1 MASPHFFAKR
11 DLCTTTIASLLLVAS
26 ARGQSQPTE
35 LRYQL
40 TPGDRLTYSEI
51 FDREAKSPERG
62 FHTHAVFINQLVV
75 IDSSGGQSLVG
86 IERNRQS
93 AEMLESHEHG
103 KDTLAEQK
111 AIYDQA
117 VAQRPK
123 HFSDTNIYS
132 ATGQPELPLQTVR
145 ELTSKRLYQL
155 GEIMPVP
162 AEVVQVGSE
171 WELGAMG
178 LRMKLE
184 GFESVGSESCA
195 VLADT
200 GAGKDTHLRFTFCP
214 ESGNL
219 TKLEFD
225 GEYRE
230 FDGTIHEH
238 LTLELIDFHRQ
249 ENVNRW
255 AADPLAQLAA
265 FKALMVGHTPLPDPS
280 VMNKVLT
287 SGSPDVQTLALAMYL
302 QRGTVPPKE
311 TLQAL
316 RQSPDAQVRRI
327 AVHFDPQAA
336 QPARQPCAL
345 PDAHY
350 SRQKPGTTLHFMSTS
365 GFTDMLYMIHVPPD
379 YSGDQEFPLILVLS
393 GGGGLAFDAALSS
406 EDAIRDAGYL
416 VVYPNAAGHMWWDNL
431 VPAMVQALLLE
442 VLRTYN
448 VDTNRVYL
456 TGFSNGGTGTIELG
470 VRWPD
475 RFAALASLMGAGLD
489 TPSGIKLPLQNLYD
503 VPVLFVHG
511 DKDPRIPA
519 SSSQRT
525 YDELRDRKP
534 VTAPVLHILKGRAH
548 DVSLSSD
555 DGLALPFFARFTRDP
570 FPRTVKAVVF
580 DPQFP
585 RQYWLEVVEPGKD
598 SPEVDARILP
608 DNTIDVK
615 TRSVKK
621 LRLLLR
627 PELFSAAGTVRVR
640 LNGKE
645 QPPLELKRDCQLFAH
660 STALYADPFLAYTD
674 AASFDVP

>member
-1 MASPHFFAKR
+1 MLWPYFFTKC
-11 DLCTTTIASLLLVAS
+11 DLCTTIPFLLIAA
-26 ARGQSQPTE
+26 AAFGQSQPTE
-35 LRYQL
+35 LRYKL

-51 FDREAKSPERG
+51 FDREAKSPDRG
-62 FHTHAVFINQLVV
+62 FHTRAVFINQLVV
-75 IDSSGGQSLVG
+75 IDSSGIQSLVG

-93 AEMLESHEHG
+93 AEMLESHERG

-117 VAQRPK
+117 LARRPK

-132 ATGQPELPLQTVR
+132 VTGQADLPLQVVR
-145 ELTSKRLYQL
+145 ESTSKRLYEL

-162 AEVVQVGSE
+162 AQVVQVGSE

-178 LRMKLE
+178 MRMKLE
-184 GFESVGSESCA
+184 GFESVGGESCA
-195 VLADT
+195 TLADT
-200 GAGKDTHLRFTFCP
+200 GSRKDTHLRFTFCP
-214 ESGNL
+214 ESGHL

-238 LTLELIDFHRQ
+238 LTLELMDFHRQ

-287 SGSPDVQTLALAMYL
+287 SGSPDAQTLALTMYL
-302 QRGTVPPKE
+302 QRGTAPQKE
-311 TLQAL
+311 ILEAL
-316 RQSPDAQVRRI
+316 RQSQDAVVRRI
-327 AVHFDPQAA
+327 AGRFDVPAA
-336 QPARQPCAL
+336 QPASQSCEL
-345 PDAHY
+345 PVAHY
-350 SRQKPGTTLHFMSTS
+350 SRQKPGATLHFMSTS
-365 GFTDMLYMIHVPPD
+365 GLTDTPYMIHVPPD
-379 YSGDQEFPLILVLS
+379 YRGDLPFPLILVLS
-393 GGGGLAFDAALSS
+393 GGAGLAFDAALSS

-416 VVYPNAAGHMWWDNL
+416 VVYPNADGHMWWDNS
-431 VPAMVQALLLE
+431 VTAMVQALLLE
-442 VLRTYN
+442 VQRSYN
-448 VDTNRVYL
+448 VDTNHVYL

-503 VPVLFVHG
+503 IPMLFVHG
-511 DKDPRIPA
+511 EKDPRIPA

-525 YDELRDRKP
+525 YEELRDLKP
-534 VTAPVLHILKGRAH
+534 VTAPELHILKGRAH
-548 DVSLSSD
+548 DISLSSD
-555 DGLALPFFARFTRDP
+555 GGLTLPFFARFTRDP

-580 DPQFP
+580 DPRFP
-585 RQYWLEVVEPGKD
+585 RQYWLEVVEPGKG
-598 SPEVDARILP
+598 SPEMDARILP
-608 DNTIDVK
+608 DNTIDIK
-615 TRSVKK
+615 TRNVKK

-627 PELFSAAGTVRVR
+627 PELFSTARTVRVR

-660 STALYADPFLAYTD
+660 SAALFADPFLAYTD